1 MKYLFLLVLVF
12 VLNGCG
18 QGSGSKKS
26 AEANALEQGFE
37 MLDEGRF
44 EDAIQY
50 FERVYQSKPSDDAL
64 KAWASAY
71 VARAGL
77 KVSSLYEAFTTF
89 PSEKKVTQDNILVQI
104 QAYKNSLDNL
114 PYVKG
119 TDRADLQ
126 TATSILQ
133 MHSTSSV
140 RLFRA
145 ILNLVLLRSTFSD
158 GDKVLLNAHTKVDLN
173 SDLKLVCKLEW
184 RKLRSWLQ
192 IWPAYGLEL
201 KQDLDFAFP
210 AKKKQWSEGEKFF
223 KDARNFST
231 TIAKECN

>member
-1 MKYLFLLVLVF
+1 MKYLFFLVF
-12 VLNGCG
+12 VFILNGCG
-18 QGSGSKKS
+18 QGGASKKS
-26 AEANALEQGFE
+26 AESNALEQGFE
-37 MLDEGRF
+37 LLDEGRF
-44 EDAIQY
+44 DEAIHY
-50 FERVYQSKPSDDAL
+50 FERVYESRPSDDAL

-71 VARAGL
+71 VARAGV

-89 PSEKKVTQDNILVQI
+89 PSEKKVTKDNILVQI
-104 QAYKNSLDNL
+104 QAYKNSLDSL

-119 TDRADLQ
+119 SQRSDLQ

-133 MHSTSSV
+133 LRNTSSV

-158 GDKVLLNAHTKVDLN
+158 GDKVLLNANFKIDLN
-173 SDLKLVCKLEW
+173 TDLKAVCKLEW
-184 RKLRSWLQ
+184 KKLRSWLQ
-192 IWPAYGLEL
+192 VWPVYGLEL

-223 KDARNFST
+223 KEARSFST